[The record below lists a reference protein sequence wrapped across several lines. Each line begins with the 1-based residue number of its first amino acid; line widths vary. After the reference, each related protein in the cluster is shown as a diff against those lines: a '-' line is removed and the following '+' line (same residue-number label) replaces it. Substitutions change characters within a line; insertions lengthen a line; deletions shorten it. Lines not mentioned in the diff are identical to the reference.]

1 LTPRSASAQ
10 LIYNGVDITADLT
23 GHLLSINYTDP
34 ASGQSDSISV
44 TLEDRDKRWLGPWM
58 PQEGDR
64 MSAMLRVSN
73 WTTEGDSTMLDCGS
87 FTVDDFAPSGPPTM
101 VRLSGVSAPRE
112 QAFSETA
119 RTKTWEDVTIAEIQ
133 TEIAGRYG
141 LVTVYDAPEVHIKA
155 REQSGTADSAFLE
168 SVCSEYGL
176 CLKVYAS
183 KLVIYDRAQY
193 KAKASALT
201 LTPADL
207 SGGWSAHY
215 QISDTYTGAQLVY
228 TDPVTGEDVTAQAGK
243 GPRWL
248 SSNAKADNAADAQRK
263 VEAALEQA
271 NHGSTALSLTILGRL
286 DLASG
291 MTVNVRGWGSFDGK
305 YFIDSIS
312 YSIGGGFVASLEL
325 AKVV

>member
-1 LTPRSASAQ
+1 
-10 LIYNGVDITADLT
+10 
-23 GHLLSINYTDP
+23 
-34 ASGQSDSISV
+34 
-44 TLEDRDKRWLGPWM
+44 
-58 PQEGDR
+58 